1 MQYADR
7 SFPRRWHLE
16 LTGSSE
22 LAAQVLLACYLAL
35 VVASLT
41 AVELAA
47 GIVLDPSWTAVL
59 GTAISLCLLPL
70 FAFTNFSFGYLVG
83 VAFTG
88 MVVGFVWLSYFTSSR
103 YDPAIVRWSA
113 LASLLAFLVPL
124 LLQSWP
130 APRMFKI
137 KKKTMDVGVKAL
149 LVIAALIL
157 LLNFRYG
164 FTLVGLRA
172 AEQLRG
178 GIAQPTLLSYATNN
192 VIYAVLPFAFAF
204 YAQRGSRLLAAASLL
219 LIPCFYP
226 ALLNKTVLFAAVWLP
241 FVFLIFRSFE
251 PKQASVISLG
261 APLALGLLVHSIL
274 PAENPIAHFVFGYAN
289 ERMFAI
295 PSIAMDYYA
304 DFFAAHPK
312 THFCQINIV
321 RMIFG
326 CPYSEQLGVIFAG
339 RYGVG
344 NLNASLF
351 ATEGIASTGLI
362 WLPLV
367 MFMCGLVLS
376 IGSSCSRHLSPLMI
390 ATSSPLALMALL
402 NVPLSTAL
410 LTNGLLLLFL
420 LWYLCPGEQAKVR
433 NYLERPNDS
442 PAEFRADCIVEGVPV
457 HCRRDGIIDAI
468 VDGRVVVFESWVDF
482 FKFLRQ

>member
-1 MQYADR
+1 MQYADWPY
-7 SFPRRWHLE
+7 PRRWHLE
-16 LTGSSE
+16 LTGSTE
-22 LAAQVLLACYLAL
+22 LAAQALLAFYLAL

-47 GIVLDPSWTAVL
+47 GVALSPSWSAVL

-70 FAFTNFSFGYLVG
+70 FAFTHFSFGYLVG

-88 MVVGFVWLSYFTSSR
+88 MVVGFVWLSYFTSAR
-103 YDPAIVRWSA
+103 YDPAIVRWSV
-113 LASLLAFLVPL
+113 LASLLAFLVPI
-124 LLQSWP
+124 LLQNWP
-130 APRMFKI
+130 APRMVTI
-137 KKKTMDVGVKAL
+137 KTKTMDVIVRAL

-157 LLNFRYG
+157 VLNFRYG
-164 FTLVGLRA
+164 FALVGLRD
-172 AEQLRG
+172 AEQLRASL
-178 GIAQPTLLSYATNN
+178 AQPTLLNYATNN

-241 FVFLIFRSFE
+241 FVFLTFRSFE

-274 PAENPIAHFVFGYAN
+274 PTGNPIAHFVFGYAN

-304 DFFAAHPK
+304 DFFSVHPK
-312 THFCQINIV
+312 THFCQINLI
-321 RMIFG
+321 RMISD

-339 RYGVG
+339 QYGVG

-351 ATEGIASTGLI
+351 ATEGIASAGLI

-367 MFMCGLVLS
+367 MFFCGLVLS
-376 IGSSCSRHLSPLMI
+376 IGNSCSRHLSPLMI
-390 ATSSPLALMALL
+390 ANSSPLALMALL
-402 NVPLSTAL
+402 NVPLSTTL
-410 LTNGLLLLFL
+410 LSNGLLLLFL
-420 LWYLCPGEQAKVR
+420 LWYFCPGEQTERR
-433 NYLERPNDS
+433 NYSDRPNSSAAD
-442 PAEFRADCIVEGVPV
+442 FRADCIVEGVPV
-457 HCRRDGIIDAI
+457 HCRPGGVIDAI
-468 VDGRVVVFESWVDF
+468 VDGRAVVFESWVDF
-482 FKFLRQ
+482 FKFLRG

>member
-7 SFPRRWHLE
+7 SFPHRWHLE

-22 LAAQVLLACYLAL
+22 LAAQVLLAFYLAL

-47 GIVLDPSWTAVL
+47 GIALHPSWSAML
-59 GTAISLCLLPL
+59 GTAVSLCLLPL
-70 FAFTNFSFGYLVG
+70 FAFANFGFGYLVG

-103 YDPAIVRWSA
+103 YDPAIVRWST
-113 LASLLAFLVPL
+113 LASLLAFLVPIL
-124 LLQSWP
+124 VQNWR
-130 APRMFKI
+130 APRMFRI
-137 KKKTMDVGVKAL
+137 KTKTMDICVKAL
-149 LVIAALIL
+149 LVVAVLLL
-157 LLNFRYG
+157 LLNYRYG
-164 FTLVGLRA
+164 FALVGLQA
-172 AEQLRG
+172 AAQLRS
-178 GIAQPTLLSYATNN
+178 GIAQPTFLSYTTNN

-226 ALLNKTVLFAAVWLP
+226 ALLNKTVLFAAIWLP
-241 FVFLIFRSFE
+241 FIFLTFRSFE
-251 PKQASVISLG
+251 PKQATVISLG
-261 APLALGLLVHSIL
+261 APLALGLLLHATL
-274 PAENPIAHFVFGYAN
+274 PAGNPIAHSVFGYAN

-295 PSIAMDYYA
+295 PSIAIDYYA
-304 DFFAAHPK
+304 DFFAVHPK
-312 THFCQINIV
+312 THFCQINVI

-326 CPYSEQLGVIFAG
+326 CPYSEQLSVIFAG

-367 MFMCGLVLS
+367 MFMCGLMLS
-376 IGSSCSRHLSPLMI
+376 IGNSCSRHLSPLMI
-390 ATSSPLALMALL
+390 ATSSPLALLALL
-402 NVPLSTAL
+402 NVPLSTTL
-410 LTNGLLLLFL
+410 LSNGLFLLFL
-420 LWYLCPGEQAKVR
+420 LWYLCPGEQDEKR
-433 NYLERPNDS
+433 YYSEQPNRSAAD
-442 PAEFRADCIVEGVPV
+442 FRADCIVEGVPV
-457 HCRRDGIIDAI
+457 HCRRDGVIDAI
-468 VDGRVVVFESWVDF
+468 VDGRVVAFENWVDF